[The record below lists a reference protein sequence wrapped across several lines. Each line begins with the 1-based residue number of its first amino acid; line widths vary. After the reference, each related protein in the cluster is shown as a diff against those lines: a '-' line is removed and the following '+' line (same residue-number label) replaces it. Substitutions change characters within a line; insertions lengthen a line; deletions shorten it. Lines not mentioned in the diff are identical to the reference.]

1 MSVLQRNP
9 HQPKLLAQYPL
20 VKYSYAETSSDQHGP
35 ISWTHVQSNDLNA
48 IFENEPVQQKLRLRV
63 VRAREQLEDIDLD
76 EFAQE
81 AAQQAIARQTRN
93 TKPLVAVLVKDPCL
107 AFRFPSG
114 RDQIHRF
121 QLKFASSRD
130 YREALDIFRKLNC
143 PFSETSSDHNMRSA
157 SSRPESSS
165 SRITNSTS
173 PAFNGGMEWIPNP
186 GHSSVRSFNP
196 GFMRSHT
203 TLGAS
208 TDRLV
213 ANASPPT
220 SFMPEFLT
228 QNANNTLGLD
238 ESQKDPLG
246 ARTFSQ
252 IANTRTQ
259 ELERPITSPSFDRQA
274 LEQVLPPKRD
284 LPFSKPGPRLSN
296 ISSRLGVSLES
307 ANNPHVLNAAPA
319 VTNASSRPVTA
330 LSRVTVP
337 ATSSPARQLRLELE
351 DSRRGNINQEQE
363 QTSRGHIPAS
373 SPLLETSAFGI
384 SSPDLGNTMSRH
396 NATTQPPRVSSNLS
410 PVQSKSPVS
419 FLQDR
424 QQYQQ
429 SINNRRTTTSPASY
443 APVMTS
449 TDLSAYLA
457 TPESERSQLVNN
469 WICQQLEDD
478 GFRALCHDVE
488 RVWQRIA
495 FGSQSGV

>member
-114 RDQIHRF
+114 RDQAGSQWYGHDPKAIVTIR
-121 QLKFASSRD
+121 LLMIKNPASS
-130 YREALDIFRKLNC
+130 
-143 PFSETSSDHNMRSA
+143 
-157 SSRPESSS
+157 
-165 SRITNSTS
+165 
-173 PAFNGGMEWIPNP
+173 
-186 GHSSVRSFNP
+186 
-196 GFMRSHT
+196 
-203 TLGAS
+203 
-208 TDRLV
+208 
-213 ANASPPT
+213 PT

-238 ESQKDPLG
+238 ESQKDSLG